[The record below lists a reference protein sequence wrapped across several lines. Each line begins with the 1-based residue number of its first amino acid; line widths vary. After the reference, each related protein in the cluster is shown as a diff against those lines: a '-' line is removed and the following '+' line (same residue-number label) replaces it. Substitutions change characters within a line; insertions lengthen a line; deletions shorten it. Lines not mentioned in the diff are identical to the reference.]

1 MNVKSVVENKEK
13 YEAELIV
20 EVGKE
25 EFEAAVYALGLKLI
39 EDFKAGNC
47 RDSDK
52 TLQSIIELFKVSA
65 PKN

>member
-1 MNVKSVVENKEK
+1 MAEK
-13 YEAELIV
+13 KT
-20 EVGKE
+20 GKE
-25 EFEAAVYALGLKLI
+25 EFETAVYALGLKLI